1 MCILSVEPLI
11 VSGNMLYCTLIE
23 AESSIPAAGTLLGSA
38 RLQAIPAAWLLF
50 SPVRIVL
57 LIVWVYFCM
66 HSVVRVNDSDLI
78 PVRHKAKANVLALV
92 TGPLFLF
99 VLFVA
104 DMTIKLQEGL
114 IKPGDILVA
123 VFGNIFKRRKVRRS
137 KKQKPIELLNSAGRS
152 FFEVYGPQNREAES
166 AGETLRLTES
176 IILEAI
182 HDRAS
187 DILIDPK
194 SQALYFIRF
203 RIDGVLSVNSQVE
216 AEKAVAIVNSIKA
229 ISSMDIAERRRPQ
242 DGSFMARIPEGDVYF
257 RVASAGVLGGEKLSI
272 RVLNQSTG
280 LLKLDEIGLSEKTRE
295 VLLDNIKQ
303 SSGMIV
309 ICGPTG
315 SGKTTSLYA
324 MLGAVNF
331 DERNVVTVE
340 DPIEYVLPQASQ
352 IEVNVKADITFA
364 NALRNILR
372 QDPDVICVGEIRDG
386 ETAGMA
392 LQASQTGH
400 LVLATLHSSSN
411 LAALVRLMDLG
422 VRPLLLA
429 SGLDVIVSQRLV
441 RKLCEHC
448 KKPARFTAQQIA
460 NFERKQLN
468 HRNVMQAGGCKECR
482 GTGFIGRTAI
492 MDVMRLGVDVK
503 ANLANERLSLGSM
516 KKQGD
521 EESRSTLRR
530 EGLRKV
536 LAGVTTLEE
545 VQRVTSN
552 LG

>member
-1 MCILSVEPLI
+1 MW
-11 VSGNMLYCTLIE
+11 YCTFIGT
-23 AESSIPAAGTLLGSA
+23 ESPILAAGMLAGSA
-38 RLQAIPAAWLLF
+38 RLRMVPAAWLLF
-50 SPVRIVL
+50 SPIRIIL
-57 LIVWVYFCM
+57 LVVWVYFCVY
-66 HSVVRVNDSDLI
+66 SIIRVEGSSLI
-78 PVRHKAKANVLALV
+78 PVRHKAKANILALL

-104 DMTIKLQEGL
+104 DTTIKLQEGL
-114 IKPGDILVA
+114 IKPGNILSGI
-123 VFGNIFKRRKVRRS
+123 FGDTFKRRKARY
-137 KKQKPIELLNSAGRS
+137 KAEKGIELLDSAGRS
-152 FFEVYGPQNREAES
+152 FAEVYGPQSKDAES
-166 AGETLRLTES
+166 AGEVLSLTEH
-176 IILEAI
+176 IILDGIRA
-182 HDRAS
+182 RAS

-194 SQALYFIRF
+194 SRSVYFVSF
-203 RIDGVLSVNSQVE
+203 RIDGVLSTINQIE
-216 AEKAVAIVNSIKA
+216 ADKATAIVNSIKA
-229 ISSMDIAERRRPQ
+229 ISSMDIAEKRRPQ

-280 LLKLDEIGLSEKTRE
+280 LLKLDEIGLSAKTYE
-295 VLLDNIKQ
+295 VVLDNIKQ

-309 ICGPTG
+309 VCGPTG

-324 MLGAVNF
+324 MLGAIDF
-331 DERNVVTVE
+331 YQRNVVTVE
-340 DPIEYVLPQASQ
+340 DPIEYVLPSASQ
-352 IEVNVKADITFA
+352 IEVNVKANITFA

-386 ETAGMA
+386 ETADMA

-422 VRPLLLA
+422 VRSLLLA
-429 SGLDVIVSQRLV
+429 SGLDVIISQRLV

-448 KKPARFTAQQIA
+448 KRPARLTETQIA
-460 NFERKQLN
+460 NFQRKLIDY
-468 HRNVMQAGGCKECR
+468 RTIMQANGCKKCR

-492 MDVMRLGVDVK
+492 MDVMRLDEDVK

-521 EESRSTLRR
+521 EKSQSTLRK
-530 EGLRKV
+530 EGLLKV

-545 VQRVTSN
+545 VQRVTSK

>member
-1 MCILSVEPLI
+1 
-11 VSGNMLYCTLIE
+11 MLCCALIE
-23 AESSIPAAGTLLGSA
+23 TESPILAAGTLLGSA
-38 RLQAIPAAWLLF
+38 WPQTFPAAWLLF
-50 SPVRIVL
+50 SPVRIIL
-57 LIVWVYFCM
+57 LIVWVYLCVY
-66 HSVVRVNDSDLI
+66 SVVLVETSSLI
-78 PVRHKAKANVLALV
+78 PVRHKAKANILALL

-104 DMTIKLQEGL
+104 DTTIKLQEGL
-114 IKPGDILVA
+114 IKPGNILSGI
-123 VFGNIFKRRKVRRS
+123 FGDAFKRRKARYKAERG
-137 KKQKPIELLNSAGRS
+137 IELRDSAGRS
-152 FFEVYGPQNREAES
+152 FAEVYGPQSRDGES
-166 AGETLRLTES
+166 AGEVLSLTER
-176 IILEAI
+176 IILDGI
-182 HDRAS
+182 RGRAS

-194 SQALYFIRF
+194 SQSVYFVRF
-203 RIDGVLSVNSQVE
+203 RIDGVLSTISQIE
-216 AEKAVAIVNSIKA
+216 ADKATAIVNSIKA
-229 ISSMDIAERRRPQ
+229 ISSMDIAEKRRPQ

-280 LLKLDEIGLSEKTRE
+280 LLKLDEIGLSEKTHE
-295 VLLDNIKQ
+295 VILDNIKQ

-309 ICGPTG
+309 VCGPTG

-324 MLGAVNF
+324 MLGAIDF
-331 DERNVVTVE
+331 YERNVITVE
-340 DPIEYVLPQASQ
+340 DPIEYVLPNASQ

-386 ETAGMA
+386 ETADMA

-422 VRPLLLA
+422 VRSLLLA

-441 RKLCEHC
+441 RKLCENC
-448 KKPARFTAQQIA
+448 KRPASLTETQIA
-460 NFERKQLN
+460 NFQRKQIDYRTIMRAN
-468 HRNVMQAGGCKECR
+468 GCKRCR
-482 GTGFIGRTAI
+482 GTGFVGRTAI
-492 MDVMRLGVDVK
+492 LDVMRLDEDVK

-516 KKQGD
+516 KKRGD
-521 EESRSTLRR
+521 EESKSTLRK

-536 LAGVTTLEE
+536 LAGITTLEE
-545 VQRVTSN
+545 VQRVTSK

>member
-1 MCILSVEPLI
+1 MW
-11 VSGNMLYCTLIE
+11 YCTLIE
-23 AESSIPAAGTLLGSA
+23 TESPILVAGMLLGSMQL
-38 RLQAIPAAWLLF
+38 RMVPAAWLLF
-50 SPVRIVL
+50 SPVRIIL
-57 LIVWVYFCM
+57 LVVWVYLCM
-66 HSVVRVNDSDLI
+66 YSVIRVEGSSLI
-78 PVRHKAKANVLALV
+78 PVRHKAKANILALL

-104 DMTIKLQEGL
+104 DTTIKLQEGL
-114 IKPGDILVA
+114 IKPGNIISGI
-123 VFGNIFKRRKVRRS
+123 FGDAFKRRKARYKAERG
-137 KKQKPIELLNSAGRS
+137 IELRDSAGRS
-152 FFEVYGPQNREAES
+152 FAEVYGSQSKDSES
-166 AGETLRLTES
+166 AGEVLSLTER
-176 IILEAI
+176 IILDGI
-182 HDRAS
+182 RGRAS

-194 SQALYFIRF
+194 SQSVYFVRF
-203 RIDGVLSVNSQVE
+203 RIDGVLSTISQIE
-216 AEKAVAIVNSIKA
+216 ADKATAIVNSIKA
-229 ISSMDIAERRRPQ
+229 ISSMDIAEKRRPQ
-242 DGSFMARIPEGDVYF
+242 DGSFLARIPEGDVYF

-272 RVLNQSTG
+272 RVLNQSAG
-280 LLKLDEIGLSEKTRE
+280 LLKLDEIGLSEKTHKII
-295 VLLDNIKQ
+295 LDNIKQ

-324 MLGAVNF
+324 ILGAIDF
-331 DERNVVTVE
+331 YERNVVTVE
-340 DPIEYVLPQASQ
+340 DPIEYVLPSASQ
-352 IEVNVKADITFA
+352 IEVNVKANITFA

-386 ETAGMA
+386 ETANMA

-422 VRPLLLA
+422 VRSLLLA

-448 KKPARFTAQQIA
+448 KRPAGLTETQIA
-460 NFERKQLN
+460 NFQRKQIDYRTIMRAN
-468 HRNVMQAGGCKECR
+468 GCKRCR
-482 GTGFIGRTAI
+482 GTGFVGRTAI
-492 MDVMRLGVDVK
+492 LDVMRLDEDVK

-521 EESRSTLRR
+521 EESRSTLRK

-536 LAGVTTLEE
+536 LAGITTLEE
-545 VQRVTSN
+545 VQRVTSK

>member
-1 MCILSVEPLI
+1 
-11 VSGNMLYCTLIE
+11 MLCCALIE
-23 AESSIPAAGTLLGSA
+23 TESPILAAGTLLGSA
-38 RLQAIPAAWLLF
+38 RLQVFPAAWLLF
-50 SPVRIVL
+50 SPVRIIL
-57 LIVWVYFCM
+57 LIVWVYLCVY
-66 HSVVRVNDSDLI
+66 SIIRVGDSSLI
-78 PVRHKAKANVLALV
+78 PVRYKAKANILTLL

-104 DMTIKLQEGL
+104 DTTIKLQEGL
-114 IKPGDILVA
+114 IKPGNILSGI
-123 VFGNIFKRRKVRRS
+123 FGDAFKRRKARYKAERG
-137 KKQKPIELLNSAGRS
+137 IELLDSAGRS
-152 FFEVYGPQNREAES
+152 FLEVYGPQSKDGES
-166 AGETLRLTES
+166 AGEVLSLTER
-176 IILEAI
+176 IILDGI
-182 HDRAS
+182 RDRAS

-194 SQALYFIRF
+194 SRSLYFVRF
-203 RIDGVLSVNSQVE
+203 RIDGVLSTISQIE
-216 AEKAVAIVNSIKA
+216 ANKATAIVNSIKA
-229 ISSMDIAERRRPQ
+229 ISSMDIAEKRRPQ

-280 LLKLDEIGLSEKTRE
+280 LLKLDEIGLSEKTYE
-295 VLLDNIKQ
+295 VILDNIAQ

-324 MLGAVNF
+324 MLGAVDF
-331 DERNVVTVE
+331 YERNVVTVE
-340 DPIEYVLPQASQ
+340 DPIEYVLPSASQ

-386 ETAGMA
+386 ETADMA

-400 LVLATLHSSSN
+400 LVLATLHSNSN

-448 KKPARFTAQQIA
+448 KRPARLTEQQIA
-460 NFERKQLN
+460 NFQRKQIDYRTIMRAN
-468 HRNVMQAGGCKECR
+468 GCKRCR
-482 GTGFIGRTAI
+482 GTGFVGRTAI
-492 MDVMRLGVDVK
+492 LDVMRLNEDVK

-516 KKQGD
+516 KKRGD
-521 EESRSTLRR
+521 EESKSTLRK
-530 EGLRKV
+530 EGLRKI
-536 LAGVTTLEE
+536 LAGITTLEE
-545 VQRVTSN
+545 VQRVTSK

>member
-1 MCILSVEPLI
+1 M
-11 VSGNMLYCTLIE
+11 Y
-23 AESSIPAAGTLLGSA
+23 
-38 RLQAIPAAWLLF
+38 
-50 SPVRIVL
+50 
-57 LIVWVYFCM
+57 
-66 HSVVRVNDSDLI
+66 SVVRVEDSSLI
-78 PVRHKAKANVLALV
+78 PVRHKPKANILALL

-104 DMTIKLQEGL
+104 DTTIKLQDGSIE
-114 IKPGDILVA
+114 PGKLLSGI
-123 VFGNIFKRRKVRRS
+123 FGDVFKRRRGRYKAERS
-137 KKQKPIELLNSAGRS
+137 IELLDSGGRS
-152 FFEVYGPQNREAES
+152 FMEVYGQQNKTAES
-166 AGETLRLTES
+166 TREILSLTES
-176 IILEAI
+176 IVLDGIRE
-182 HDRAS
+182 RAS

-194 SQALYFIRF
+194 SQALCLVRF
-203 RIDGVLSVNSQVE
+203 RIDGVLNTITQIE
-216 AEKAVAIVNSIKA
+216 ADKSSAIINSIKA
-229 ISSMDIAERRRPQ
+229 ISGMDIAEKRRPQ

-280 LLKLDEIGLSEKTRE
+280 LLKLEEIGLSEKTHKII
-295 VLLDNIKQ
+295 LDNIKQ

-324 MLGAVNF
+324 MLGAVDF
-331 DERNVVTVE
+331 YERNVVTVE
-340 DPIEYVLPQASQ
+340 DPIEYVLPNASQ
-352 IEVNVKADITFA
+352 IEVNVKANITFA

-386 ETAGMA
+386 ETANMA

-422 VRPLLLA
+422 VRSLVLA
-429 SGLDVIVSQRLV
+429 SGLNVIVSQRLV
-441 RKLCEHC
+441 RKLCEDC
-448 KKPARFTAQQIA
+448 KRPASLTETQIM
-460 NFERKQLN
+460 NFQRKKIE
-468 HRNVMQAGGCKECR
+468 HRTIMQAGGCKKCR

-492 MDVMRLGVDVK
+492 IDVMRLDEDVK
-503 ANLANERLSLGSM
+503 ANMANERLSLGSM
-516 KKQGD
+516 KQQGD
-521 EESRSTLRR
+521 EDSRSTLRK

-536 LAGVTTLEE
+536 LAGITTLEE

>member
-1 MCILSVEPLI
+1 
-11 VSGNMLYCTLIE
+11 MLCCALIE
-23 AESSIPAAGTLLGSA
+23 TESPILAAGTLLGSA
-38 RLQAIPAAWLLF
+38 RLQIFPAAWLLF
-50 SPVRIVL
+50 SPVRIIL
-57 LIVWVYFCM
+57 LIVWVYLCM
-66 HSVVRVNDSDLI
+66 YSVVRVEASSLI
-78 PVRHKAKANVLALV
+78 PVRHKAKANILALL

-104 DMTIKLQEGL
+104 DTTIKLQEGE
-114 IKPGDILVA
+114 IKPRNILSGIFGDA
-123 VFGNIFKRRKVRRS
+123 FKRRKARYKAERA
-137 KKQKPIELLNSAGRS
+137 IELLDSAGRS
-152 FFEVYGPQNREAES
+152 FLEVYGPQSRDRES
-166 AGETLRLTES
+166 AGEVLSLTES
-176 IILEAI
+176 IILDGI
-182 HDRAS
+182 RGRAS

-194 SQALYFIRF
+194 SRALYLVRF
-203 RIDGVLSVNSQVE
+203 RIDGVLSTISQIE
-216 AEKAVAIVNSIKA
+216 ADKCGAIVNSIKA
-229 ISSMDIAERRRPQ
+229 ISSMDIAEKRRPQ

-280 LLKLDEIGLSEKTRE
+280 LLKLDEIGLSEKTHE
-295 VLLDNIKQ
+295 VILDNIKQ

-309 ICGPTG
+309 VCGPTG

-324 MLGAVNF
+324 MLGAIDF
-331 DERNVVTVE
+331 YERNVITVE
-340 DPIEYVLPQASQ
+340 DPIEYVLPNASQ

-386 ETAGMA
+386 ETADMA

-400 LVLATLHSSSN
+400 LVLATLHSNSN

-448 KKPARFTAQQIA
+448 KRPARLTEQQIA
-460 NFERKQLN
+460 NFQRKQIDYRTIMRAN
-468 HRNVMQAGGCKECR
+468 GCKRCR
-482 GTGFIGRTAI
+482 GTGFVGRTAI
-492 MDVMRLGVDVK
+492 LDVMRLDEDVK

-516 KKQGD
+516 KKRGD
-521 EESRSTLRR
+521 EESKSTLRK

-536 LAGVTTLEE
+536 LAGITTLEE
-545 VQRVTSN
+545 VQRVTSK

>member
-1 MCILSVEPLI
+1 
-11 VSGNMLYCTLIE
+11 MLCCALIE
-23 AESSIPAAGTLLGSA
+23 TESPILIASTLLGFA
-38 RLQAIPAAWLLF
+38 RLRIFPAAWLLF
-50 SPVRIVL
+50 SPVRIIL
-57 LIVWVYFCM
+57 LIVWVYLCM
-66 HSVVRVNDSDLI
+66 YSIVRVEASSLI
-78 PVRHKAKANVLALV
+78 PVRHKAKANILALL

-104 DMTIKLQEGL
+104 DTTIKLQEGL
-114 IKPGDILVA
+114 IKPGNILSGI
-123 VFGNIFKRRKVRRS
+123 FGDAFKRRKARYKAERA
-137 KKQKPIELLNSAGRS
+137 IELLDSAGRS
-152 FFEVYGPQNREAES
+152 FLEVYGPQNRDGES
-166 AGETLRLTES
+166 AGEVLSLTES
-176 IILEAI
+176 VILDAI
-182 HDRAS
+182 GDRAS

-194 SQALYFIRF
+194 SRALYLVRF
-203 RIDGVLSVNSQVE
+203 RIDGVLSTISQIE
-216 AEKAVAIVNSIKA
+216 ADKCGAIVNSIKA
-229 ISSMDIAERRRPQ
+229 ISGMDIAEKRRPQ
-242 DGSFMARIPEGDVYF
+242 DGSFMARIPQGDVYF

-272 RVLNQSTG
+272 RVLNQSAG
-280 LLKLDEIGLSEKTRE
+280 LLKLDEIGLSEKTYE
-295 VLLDNIKQ
+295 MVLDNIAQ

-324 MLGAVNF
+324 MLGAVDF
-331 DERNVVTVE
+331 YERNVVTVE
-340 DPIEYVLPQASQ
+340 DPIEYVLPSASQ
-352 IEVNVKADITFA
+352 IEVNVKANITFA

-386 ETAGMA
+386 ETADMA

-448 KKPARFTAQQIA
+448 KRPARLTEQQIA
-460 NFERKQLN
+460 NFQRKQIDYRTIMRAN
-468 HRNVMQAGGCKECR
+468 GCKRCR
-482 GTGFIGRTAI
+482 GTGFVGRTAI
-492 MDVMRLGVDVK
+492 LDVMRLDEDVK

-516 KKQGD
+516 KKRGD
-521 EESRSTLRR
+521 EESKSTLRK

-536 LAGVTTLEE
+536 LAGITTLEE
-545 VQRVTSN
+545 VQRVTSK